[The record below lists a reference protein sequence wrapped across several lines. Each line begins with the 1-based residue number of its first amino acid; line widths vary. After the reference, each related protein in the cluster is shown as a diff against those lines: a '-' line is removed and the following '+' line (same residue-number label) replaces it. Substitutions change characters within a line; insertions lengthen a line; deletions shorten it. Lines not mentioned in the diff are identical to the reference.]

1 MKENKGGGKVMC
13 NVRSFG
19 NDGYAKRDDTNTF
32 LCNALKFA
40 IFFFSNPHVV
50 CLNPRS
56 ILTILRH
63 KKKISFKFLYAK
75 LQIHHIEDLIF
86 IM

>member
-1 MKENKGGGKVMC
+1 VKENRGGEKVMC

-19 NDGYAKRDDTNTF
+19 NDGYVKRDDTNTF
-32 LCNALKFA
+32 LCNALKIAEFLL
-40 IFFFSNPHVV
+40 NLHVV

-63 KKKISFKFLYAK
+63 KKNVAFKILYAK

>member
-1 MKENKGGGKVMC
+1 VKENRGGEKVMC

-40 IFFFSNPHVV
+40 EFFFPNLQVV
-50 CLNPRS
+50 FLNPRS

-63 KKKISFKFLYAK
+63 KKNVAFKILYAK